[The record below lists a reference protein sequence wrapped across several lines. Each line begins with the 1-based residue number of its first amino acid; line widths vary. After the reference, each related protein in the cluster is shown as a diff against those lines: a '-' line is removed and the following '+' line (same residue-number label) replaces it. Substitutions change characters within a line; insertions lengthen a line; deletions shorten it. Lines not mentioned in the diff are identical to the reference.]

1 MSKQAITVL
10 GAGSWGTA
18 LAISLSRFGRDVY
31 LFEYIPSTAEAMQQ
45 ARENKKFL
53 PDVSFPDSLH
63 VSSDW
68 AWVMQDNRP
77 VVIAFP
83 CHVVLDYLPRIAKA
97 EPLLLIAACKGLH
110 PETLQR
116 VDQWLATSFDIERV
130 ALLSGPSFAAEVA
143 QGQPTATTMAAHG
156 MSTAL
161 AAAELF
167 DDTNFRLYL
176 SDDMIGV
183 SLGGALK
190 NVYAIAAG
198 IASGM
203 GLGHNSVSALITR
216 GVYEMNGMIQAC
228 GGRSE
233 TVYGLSGMG
242 DMVLTCT
249 GGLSR
254 NRRFG
259 FALAEGLT
267 IDAAKKQVGQVVEGV
282 RTVQAAYQL
291 ARQHELETPMIDAV
305 YQIINHGMTPQ
316 LALEQ
321 LLSRPVRQEH

>member
-1 MSKQAITVL
+1 MRKQAITVL

-18 LAISLSRFGRDVY
+18 LAISLARFGREIY
-31 LFEYIPSTAEAMQQ
+31 LFEYMPQTAKKMQQ
-45 ARENKKFL
+45 DRENKKFL
-53 PDVSFPDSLH
+53 PDVIFPESLQ

-68 AWVMQDNRP
+68 SFIMQDHRP

-83 CHVVLDYLPRIAKA
+83 CHVVLDYLPMIAEA
-97 EPLLLIAACKGLH
+97 DPSLLIAACKGLH
-110 PETLQR
+110 PQTLER
-116 VDQWLATSFDIERV
+116 VDQWLSSAFDTKRV
-130 ALLSGPSFAAEVA
+130 ALLSGPSFAVEVA
-143 QGQPTATTMAAHG
+143 QGQPTATTMAAQDIA
-156 MSTAL
+156 TAR

-183 SLGGALK
+183 SMGGAIK

-259 FALAEGLT
+259 MALAEGLS
-267 IDAAKKQVGQVVEGV
+267 IEEAKAHVGQVVEGV
-282 RTVQAAYQL
+282 RTAQAAYQL
-291 ARQHELETPMIDAV
+291 ARQHQLQTPMIDAV
-305 YQIINHGMTPQ
+305 YQIIHGDLTPE

-321 LLSRPVRQEH
+321 LLSRPVRQER